1 MADLRSDLEARL
13 AGEVR
18 FDAVSRALYSTDA
31 SVYQI
36 EPVGVA
42 IVRSRE
48 DVLAA
53 LACARAHGVSITAR
67 GGGTSQAGQAIG
79 AGLQVDTSKYFNRLL
94 EVNVE
99 ERWARVEPG
108 IVLDELNAQLAPHR
122 LRFAPDISTASRATI
137 GGMISNNSS
146 GARSVRYGKTID
158 HVLDLHVV
166 LADGSVAHLRPL
178 TPGELDA
185 ACAAETFEGAC
196 YRTVR
201 RLAARH
207 AEEIDRRYPKILRRV
222 GGYNLDA
229 FTPARNSADAGAGA
243 PFNLAK
249 LVVGSEGTLGL
260 IVEAR
265 LNLVPLPNAKA
276 VLTIEYDDLLDALG
290 ETPAILAHDPSAVEV
305 MDRSILDHARENPA
319 LDAMRRAVLH
329 TDCGALLCVE
339 LYGDSVAE
347 LRQRLDRLEADVRA
361 RGVATHTT
369 RATAPADQARI
380 WKLRE
385 SSLGLSMA
393 MKGDA
398 KSISFVEDTAVA
410 PERLR
415 GFIER
420 FLEVVRRHGTTAGV
434 YAHASVGCL
443 HVRPVINLK
452 TAAGVQQFEAI
463 AHEIAGLVLE
473 FGGALSGEHG
483 DGLVR
488 GPFMA
493 RMFGPELYEAF
504 RTVKRTF
511 DPNGLFNPG
520 KIVDA
525 PPLTAN
531 LRYGAGY
538 RTPNPAAVF
547 DHSEH
552 GGLGRAVEMCSGV
565 GACRKTLSG
574 TMCPSYMATRDEAH
588 STRGRAN
595 TLRLA
600 MTGALG
606 RDDPRETGLGD
617 RDVYDVLDLC
627 LECRACKTEC
637 PVGVDMARFKSEFLA
652 DYWRRHGTPLRARV
666 LGHIRD
672 LSALASRAAPLVNPW
687 LDRGWVRALN
697 ERFFGID
704 RRRSLP
710 PWARR
715 TLAAAWRQR
724 STGDGGR
731 TPAPGSGLAV
741 AAAAARANATAVA
754 AAGAR
759 ADATAVAAAG
769 ARADAG
775 AVAAAAAR
783 ANAKA
788 GARAVAPDAV
798 LFNDTFTNY
807 FDPEIG
813 LAAADVLEAAGL
825 TVGLGPDAC
834 CGRPLISQGLLDEA
848 RERAADAV
856 RRLYP
861 LAAAGTPIILLEPSC
876 LSALTDDAPAL
887 LRGEAQQQAR
897 EIAAACVLFE
907 DYLNQR
913 LGDGRAALHL
923 RSGPDEILLHGH
935 CHQKSLGLVGPARA
949 LLDRIPGARVTDL
962 DSGCCGMAGSFG
974 YAREHF
980 DISRQIGERRLLPA
994 ARSLGPDGVLVAAGT
1009 SCRHQVHDFTGVRAL
1024 HPAVLLQS
1032 LLA

>member
-1 MADLRSDLEARL
+1 MDELRCDLEARL
-13 AGEVR
+13 DGEVR
-18 FDAVSRALYSTDA
+18 FDPVSRALYSTDA

-36 EPVGVA
+36 QPLGVV
-42 IVRSRE
+42 IVRSR
-48 DVLAA
+48 DDILAA
-53 LACARAHGVSITAR
+53 IACARAHGCSITAR

-79 AGLQVDTSKYFNRLL
+79 SGLQLDTSKHFNRLL
-94 EVNVE
+94 EVNVA

-158 HVLDLHVV
+158 HVLDLHVA
-166 LADGSVAHLRPL
+166 LADGSVAHFRPL
-178 TPGELDA
+178 NGEEIDA
-185 ACAAETFEGAC
+185 ACAAPTFEGGC

-201 RLAARH
+201 QLAARH
-207 AEEIDRRYPKILRRV
+207 ADEIDRRYPQILRRV

-229 FTPARNSADAGAGA
+229 FTPARAAAGE
-243 PFNLAK
+243 PFNLAR
-249 LVVGSEGTLGL
+249 LIVGSEGTLGL

-290 ETPAILAHDPSAVEV
+290 DTPAILEHDPSAVEV

-319 LDAMRRAVLH
+319 LDAMRRAVLR

-339 LYGDSVAE
+339 LYGETADE
-347 LRQRLDRLEADVRA
+347 LVPRLERLEADVRG
-361 RGVATHTT
+361 RGRATHTA

-380 WKLRE
+380 WRLRE

-410 PERLR
+410 PEKLR
-415 GFIER
+415 DFIAR
-420 FLEVVRRHGTTAGV
+420 FLRIIRSHGTTAGV

-443 HVRPVINLK
+443 HVRPVVNMK
-452 TAAGVQQFEAI
+452 TAAGVRQFEAI
-463 AHEIAGLVLE
+463 ATEIADLVLE

-493 RMFGPELYEAF
+493 RMFGPVLYDAF

-511 DPNGLFNPG
+511 DPEGLFNPG

-531 LRYGAGY
+531 LRYGPAY
-538 RTPNPAAVF
+538 RTPDPPAAF
-547 DHSEH
+547 DHGAY

-595 TLRLA
+595 ALRLA

-606 RDDPRETGLGD
+606 REGPRETGLGE
-617 RDVYDVLDLC
+617 RGVHDVLDLC

-637 PVGVDMARFKSEFLA
+637 PVGVDMGRFKSEFLA

-666 LGHIRD
+666 LGHIHD
-672 LSALASRAAPLVNPW
+672 LSALASRAAPLLNPW
-687 LDRGWVRALN
+687 LERGWVRRLN
-697 ERFFGID
+697 EVVLGID

-710 PWARR
+710 AWAPR
-715 TLAAAWRQR
+715 TLAQAWRER
-724 STGDGGR
+724 SAAGGNAATSR
-731 TPAPGSGLAV
+731 QGPASPGLPE
-741 AAAAARANATAVA
+741 N
-754 AAGAR
+754 GAR
-759 ADATAVAAAG
+759 AGTTFREGSASRDGNAYPENAAVRGGAAP
-769 ARADAG
+769 R
-775 AVAAAAAR
+775 
-783 ANAKA
+783 
-788 GARAVAPDAV
+788 APDLI

-807 FDPEIG
+807 YDPDIG
-813 LAAADVLEAAGL
+813 IAAADVLEAAGL
-825 TVGLGPDAC
+825 TVALGPDAC
-834 CGRPLISQGLLDEA
+834 CGRPLISQGLLDAA
-848 RERAADAV
+848 RDRAAEAV
-856 RRLYP
+856 RRLHP
-861 LAAAGTPIILLEPSC
+861 LAAAGTPIVLLEPSC
-876 LSALTDDAPAL
+876 LSALADDVPAL
-887 LRGEAQQQAR
+887 LRGEAQRQAQDV
-897 EIAAACVLFE
+897 AAACVLFE
-907 DYLNQR
+907 DLLNRR
-913 LGDGRAALHL
+913 LDDGGASLALG
-923 RSGPDEILLHGH
+923 SGPEEILLHGH
-935 CHQKSLGLVGPARA
+935 CHQKSLGLIGPAKA
-949 LLDRIPGARVTDL
+949 LLGRIPGARVTDL

-994 ARSLGPDGVLVAAGT
+994 ARELGPGGVLVAAGT
-1009 SCRHQVHDFTGVRAL
+1009 SCRHQVHDFAGVRAL
-1024 HPAVLLQS
+1024 HPAQLLQS
-1032 LLA
+1032 LLE